1 MLLNF
6 SSARHSPASFL
17 LLIFLTKREA
27 QNRNLPAV
35 ISELKPKIMG
45 RQWNWK
51 ATLTLQPKR
60 EFWLQERINLKEWN
74 RRNGKNHIV
83 YDIYFGKS
91 HFLQNTN
98 FLWLQFAMNSAF
110 LYSSHVIG
118 YKCSL
123 LQTFKSNENW
133 QILLSTVMVR

>member
-1 MLLNF
+1 MPLNF
-6 SSARHSPASFL
+6 SSARHSPASLL
-17 LLIFLTKREA
+17 LLILLTKREA

-60 EFWLQERINLKEWN
+60 EFWLQERLSLKERN
-74 RRNGKNHIV
+74 RKNGKNHIV
-83 YDIYFGKS
+83 SDFIWGNPFFVKILTLFGS
-91 HFLQNTN
+91 NL
-98 FLWLQFAMNSAF
+98 LWLSAF
-110 LYSSHVIG
+110 LYSCHVIG

-123 LQTFKSNENW
+123 LQPFKSTENW
-133 QILLSTVMVR
+133 HIILSGVIVR